1 MRRLFAVASAFSL
14 LVCITAA
21 VADVASRLTT
31 FGWTSSHNH
40 WSRGLFEK
48 AATTHN
54 HYLIASKGILYDM
67 GEESSDAYLAGRPFV
82 DEHRILSH
90 NDLQGLNRDATFH
103 GYSWHVTRQTW
114 ESGRYTWRHW
124 QRSAPL
130 WLFVLLCAILPAW
143 WLLIFLRARKRAA
156 RIRSGQC
163 PNCGYDLRASAERC
177 PECGM
182 PINQRSSE
190 VA

>member
-14 LVCITAA
+14 LICIAAA
-21 VADVASRLTT
+21 VADVASHLTT
-31 FGWTSSHNH
+31 FGWTSNHHH

-67 GEESSDAYLAGRPFV
+67 GEESSDKLLDGRPFV
-82 DEHRILSH
+82 DEHRVLSH
-90 NDLQGLNRDATFH
+90 DDIQGLSRDSTFH
-103 GYSWHVTRQTW
+103 GYSWHVTRYTW
-114 ESGRYTWRHW
+114 NSGRYADRLW

-143 WLLIFLRARKRAA
+143 WLLIFSRARKRIA

-163 PNCGYDLRASAERC
+163 PNCGYDLRASTQRC

-182 PINQRSSE
+182 PITNQISNT
-190 VA
+190 A